1 MNLFGEVLVVYTN
14 GWMVLRR
21 PSVAAFVEQS
31 SIPVHFGYEVNE

>member
-1 MNLFGEVLVVYTN
+1 MNLFGEVLVVYTI

-21 PSVAAFVEQS
+21 SSVAAFLEQS